1 MKSGRNLGFLLLS
14 VWLIATGLLPLLKI
28 SLPHGTIILAVLA
41 VAAGALL
48 LIGTSGTRITSHLG
62 ALLLSIWLLVQGAI
76 QLLQVSF
83 PQMGLV
89 MAVLAVAAGTLM
101 LVGR

>member
-1 MKSGRNLGFLLLS
+1 MKSRNWGLIVLS
-14 VWLIATGLLPLLKI
+14 IWLIATGLLPLLKI
-28 SLPHGTIILAVLA
+28 SLPGSAMLLAVLA
-41 VAAGALL
+41 VAAGLLL
-48 LIGTSGTRITSHLG
+48 LIGTSGTRMTSRLG
-62 ALLLSIWLLVQGAI
+62 ALLLSLWLLVQGAL

-89 MAVLAVAAGTLM
+89 MAVLAVAAGALM

>member
-1 MKSGRNLGFLLLS
+1 MKSRNLGLVALS
-14 VWLIATGLLPLLKI
+14 IWLIATGLLPLLKL
-28 SLPHGTIILAVLA
+28 SLPGGATVLAILAI
-41 VAAGALL
+41 AAGVLL
-48 LIGTSGTRITSHLG
+48 LIGTSGTRLTSHLG

-89 MAVLAVAAGTLM
+89 LAVLAVAAGALM

>member
-1 MKSGRNLGFLLLS
+1 MKSRNWGLIVLS
-14 VWLIATGLLPLLKI
+14 IWLIATGLLPLLKI
-28 SLPHGTIILAVLA
+28 SLPGGTMLLAVLA
-41 VAAGALL
+41 VAAGVLL
-48 LIGTSGTRITSHLG
+48 LIGTGGTRLTSHLG

-89 MAVLAVAAGTLM
+89 MAVLAVAAGALM

>member
-1 MKSGRNLGFLLLS
+1 MKSRNWGLIVLS
-14 VWLIATGLLPLLKI
+14 IWLIATGLLPLLKI
-28 SLPHGTIILAVLA
+28 NLPGGAMLLAVLA
-41 VAAGALL
+41 VAAGVLL
-48 LIGTSGTRITSHLG
+48 LIGTSGARMTNRLG
-62 ALLLSIWLLVQGAI
+62 ALLLSIWLLVQGAL

-89 MAVLAVAAGTLM
+89 MAVLAVAAGALM

>member
-1 MKSGRNLGFLLLS
+1 
-14 VWLIATGLLPLLKI
+14 
-28 SLPHGTIILAVLA
+28 
-41 VAAGALL
+41 
-48 LIGTSGTRITSHLG
+48 
-62 ALLLSIWLLVQGAI
+62 VQGAV

-89 MAVLAVAAGTLM
+89 MAVLAVAAGALM

>member
-1 MKSGRNLGFLLLS
+1 MKSRNWGLIVLS
-14 VWLIATGLLPLLKI
+14 IWLIATGLLPLLKI
-28 SLPHGTIILAVLA
+28 NLPGGAMLLAVLA

-48 LIGTSGTRITSHLG
+48 LIGTSRTRITGHLG

>member
-1 MKSGRNLGFLLLS
+1 MKSRNWGLIVLS
-14 VWLIATGLLPLLKI
+14 IWLIATGLLPLLKV
-28 SLPHGTIILAVLA
+28 SLPGGTMILAVLA
-41 VAAGALL
+41 IAAGVLL
-48 LIGTSGTRITSHLG
+48 LIGTSGTRMASRLG

-89 MAVLAVAAGTLM
+89 MAVLAVAAGALM

>member
-1 MKSGRNLGFLLLS
+1 MKSRNWGLMVLS
-14 VWLIATGLLPLLKI
+14 IWLIATGLLPLLKI
-28 SLPHGTIILAVLA
+28 SLPGGAMLLAVLA

-48 LIGTSGTRITSHLG
+48 LIGTGGTRMTRHLG
-62 ALLLSIWLLVQGAI
+62 ALLLSIWLLVQGAF

-89 MAVLAVAAGTLM
+89 MAVLAVAAGALM

>member
-1 MKSGRNLGFLLLS
+1 MKSRNWGLLLLS
-14 VWLIATGLLPLLKI
+14 IWLIATGLLPLLKI
-28 SLPHGTIILAVLA
+28 SLPHEATILAVLA
-41 VAAGALL
+41 LAAGILL
-48 LIGTSGTRITSHLG
+48 LIGASGTRMVSHLS

-89 MAVLAVAAGTLM
+89 MAVLAVAAGALM

>member
-1 MKSGRNLGFLLLS
+1 VLS
-14 VWLIATGLLPLLKI
+14 LWLIATGLLPLLKI
-28 SLPHGTIILAVLA
+28 SLPGGAMILAILA
-41 VAAGALL
+41 VAAGV
-48 LIGTSGTRITSHLG
+48 LILSSMSGTRITRHLG
-62 ALLLSIWLLVQGAI
+62 ALLLSIWLLAQGAI

-89 MAVLAVAAGTLM
+89 MAVLALAAGALM